1 MEKAIRE
8 NLKFEENLEVFYY
21 DHSDHSNKK
30 WNFTLRFSFYQEA
43 YEYVKSKQREDFD
56 FNDKINKM
64 RNHTKKRCDL
74 IAPIKKADNLE
85 KKFDTL
91 EAKMDKVLQLLGE
104 KAGV

>member
-1 MEKAIRE
+1 M
-8 NLKFEENLEVFYY
+8 KFEENLEVCYY
-21 DHSDHSNKK
+21 DHSDHSDHSNKK

-64 RNHTKKRCDL
+64 RNHTKKRSDL

-91 EAKMDKVLQLLGE
+91 ETKMDKVLHLLGE
-104 KAGV
+104 MAKV